1 MHNVHRRPVQDAQP
15 AYLSTTMTT
24 LTTPDT
30 LCLVFV
36 HGFRGDH
43 TSFQSFP
50 TDLHLHLLPH
60 VPKLQTYVYPT
71 YKTARPLELARDQFL
86 EWMKTLPPG
95 GVILC
100 GHSMGG
106 LLTAEVAFAAPPG
119 RVIGLISFD
128 VPFLGVHPHVVL
140 SGIASLF
147 KKKEGRDEADLND
160 PQHVAMVSKQAGR
173 PYLQD
178 TNSSISVGLGAST
191 SPLHS
196 PLNGNRS
203 PPPATGS
210 PLNTPPPI
218 HPSRA
223 SPKVDI
229 MNSNAL
235 PASLHLSQ
243 PTAPV
248 RVVSPRL
255 EQAFET
261 FGLGPIPQSVH
272 DMAHFFHK
280 HRGIT
285 GIKDWIVQI
294 FEFGGCLLV
303 PQGLINRYERMQAWG
318 SDETTGPYGRGWVNL
333 WTVTVPKRRGDM
345 PDGHTLTPQS
355 EDREADLAEAM
366 SLSTMM
372 GEEAGSNSFS
382 PEPSILS
389 GGESSMQSSQSRSDT
404 LATTISTSPSG
415 FTQSSK
421 KSEDIKE
428 ALDALQAQIA
438 MTSIS
443 KEEKVAL
450 KEKEKEL
457 KSEQKT
463 LEKEEKAAR
472 KEEERRAKEAEKQ
485 AKREAKE
492 RQKALDAAA
501 KRAREA
507 DKIDSPHHFI
517 VLPRQGTD
525 QNWIRIPVA
534 GADSEVTAHC
544 GLFFREENHEYDRM
558 VSDVGNIVRS
568 FWDGKGGTRHQK
580 PTS

>member
-1 MHNVHRRPVQDAQP
+1 
-15 AYLSTTMTT
+15 MTT
-24 LTTPDT
+24 PATPDT

-71 YKTARPLELARDQFL
+71 YKTARPIELARDQFL

-147 KKKEGRDEADLND
+147 KKKEGRDEAELND

-173 PYLQD
+173 PYFQD
-178 TNSSISVGLGAST
+178 TNSSTSVGLGAST
-191 SPLHS
+191 NSLHS
-196 PLNGNRS
+196 PPNGNRS
-203 PPPATGS
+203 PPPTIGS
-210 PLNTPPPI
+210 PLNIPPPI

-223 SPKVDI
+223 SSQVNI
-229 MNSNAL
+229 MNPNAPL
-235 PASLHLSQ
+235 PTSLHLSR
-243 PTAPV
+243 PAPPV

-261 FGLGPIPQSVH
+261 FGLGPIPQPVH
-272 DMAHFFHK
+272 DVVHFFNKHK
-280 HRGIT
+280 GIT

-294 FEFGGCLLV
+294 FEFGGCLLD
-303 PQGLINRYERMQAWG
+303 PRGLINRYEKMQAWG

-333 WTVTVPKRRGDM
+333 WTVTVPRRRGDM
-345 PDGHTLTPQS
+345 PDGRAPTPQS

-366 SLSTMM
+366 NLSTMM
-372 GEEAGSNSFS
+372 GEEARLNSFS
-382 PEPSILS
+382 PEPPVSP
-389 GGESSMQSSQSRSDT
+389 GGESSMRSIQSRADT

-421 KSEDIKE
+421 RSEDIKE
-428 ALDALQAQIA
+428 ALDALQAQMGMA
-438 MTSIS
+438 SIS
-443 KEEKVAL
+443 KEEKAAL

-457 KSEQKT
+457 KSEQKA

-485 AKREAKE
+485 AKKEAKE

-517 VLPRQGTD
+517 VLPRKGTD
-525 QNWIRIPVA
+525 QNWICIPVA

-568 FWDGKGGTRHQK
+568 FWDGDGGMRHRK
-580 PTS
+580 PAS